1 MFEQTLER
9 YGQALVDQTA
19 QFAETVRRAAVD
31 APVPTCPEWVLSQLV
46 EHVGQ
51 TQRWVAAI
59 VEQRV
64 TDPSQLPTSV
74 AELPADRDAW
84 SSWLAESAALLAAAC
99 ADAGPDAPVWNPAG
113 DDRSGTRF
121 WLRRTL
127 CETII
132 HRADA
137 AATADVAYRLDAELA
152 ADAITDHLAMMTSPG
167 WAAQRPDSA
176 EALRGS
182 GQTLHLHADD
192 EPGLGEAGE
201 WFVERRPDGATW
213 QHGHG
218 DGHADVTVHGSATSL
233 LLVLTRRR
241 SIPVGLDEGLRVS
254 GDLDLLTHWVE
265 HTAHQAD

>member
-1 MFEQTLER
+1 MIELSMER
-9 YGQALVDQTA
+9 YGQALLDQTA
-19 QFAETVRRAAVD
+19 QFAETVRRAAPD
-31 APVPTCPEWVLSQLV
+31 APVPTCPEWTTAQLV

-51 TQRWVAAI
+51 TQQWVAAI
-59 VEQRV
+59 VEERV
-64 TDPSQLPTSV
+64 ADPSRLPTSV
-74 AELPADRDAW
+74 PELPSDPEAW
-84 SSWLAESAALLAAAC
+84 ASWLAEGASRLVAAC
-99 ADAGPDAPVWNPAG
+99 ADAGADAPVWNPAG
-113 DDRSGTRF
+113 DGRSGTRF

-137 AATADVAYRLDAELA
+137 AATAGVAYQLDAELA

-201 WFVERRPDGATW
+201 WFVERGAEGATW
-213 QHGHG
+213 QHRHG
-218 DGHADVTVHGSATSL
+218 TADVTVHGSATAL
-233 LLVLTRRR
+233 LLMLTRRR
-241 SIPVGLDEGLRVS
+241 PISAGLEDGLRVS
-254 GDLDLLTHWVE
+254 GDPDLLTHWVAN
-265 HTAHQAD
+265 TAHQAD